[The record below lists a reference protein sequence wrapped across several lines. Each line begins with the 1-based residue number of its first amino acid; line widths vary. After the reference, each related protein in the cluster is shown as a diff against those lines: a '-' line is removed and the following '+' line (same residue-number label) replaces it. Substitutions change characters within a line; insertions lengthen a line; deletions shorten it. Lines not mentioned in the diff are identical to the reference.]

1 MREVRNLAAVPYAGK
16 TRQLLVQAAAEARG
30 LGHSYVGSEHLLLAL
45 LNQQNTMAGTILRSA
60 GLDPELTRIMT
71 AAVTGLGAPGLR
83 LPQGLTPRARRIL
96 RCAAGE
102 ACQSGSR
109 RIWPEHVLL
118 AMARQQD
125 ASARQIL
132 EMSGVCVDGVFTET
146 IDRVNQ
152 HHQVEEKRKRKVEP
166 TKLLE
171 QFSEDLLEKAASME
185 PIIGRET
192 EIEAVIGILSRKNKN
207 NPALIGE
214 PGVGKTAIAE
224 GLAQRMVAGRVPVQL
239 RGKRLMGLN
248 MANLV
253 AGTKYRGEFEERIR
267 DLLQEIRRA
276 GNIILFVDE
285 MHTIVGAGAAEGA
298 IDAANILKP
307 ALGRGELQMVGATT
321 LTEYRKYIE
330 KDPALERR
338 FRPVMVDEPSPE
350 ATLAILR
357 GLRGGLERHHHM
369 KITDEALTAAV
380 EMSRRYLPE
389 QFLPDKAIDL
399 LDEGAA
405 RAHLEELRTGHGS
418 YETEKQNLEREL
430 CDAVRESRFEKAAE
444 LRDKMQRMLTR
455 NADGK
460 RGRVVT
466 AADVAGA
473 VSARTGIPTGNLA
486 MEERQK
492 LLGLEDALRR
502 RVIGQEEAVAA
513 AVAAVRRGRSG
524 LADQNRPIASLL
536 FTGPTGVGKTEL
548 CRALAEELYGSQD
561 AMIRLDMTEYM
572 EKQSVSRLI
581 GAPPGYVGYEEGGT
595 LTEKVRRR
603 PYCLVLLDE
612 LEKAHPDVTGIL
624 LQIMEDGVLTDS
636 LGRTV
641 SFKNALVIMTS
652 NLGGERRGSEGL
664 GFVPDGREDRVMAC
678 LRERFS
684 PEFLGR
690 IDRIAVFAPLNS
702 TVLRQIA
709 DNQLER
715 LRARAAK
722 GGLRLVFD
730 QTMPEALTAGCGQS
744 GARQI
749 RRNLQCLVEDPLA
762 EFLLANPPGGRGVQ
776 IRWDAQ
782 KKRADFSVERI
793 RA

>member
-1 MREVRNLAAVPYAGK
+1 MAAVAYAGK

-45 LNQQNTMAGTILRSA
+45 LNQQDTIAGTILRSA
-60 GLDPELTRIMT
+60 GLDPQLTRIMT
-71 AAVTGLGAPGLR
+71 AAVAGLGASGLR

-125 ASARQIL
+125 AAARQIL

-152 HHQVEEKRKRKVEP
+152 HRQVEEKRKRKVEP

-405 RAHLEELRTGHGS
+405 RAHLEELRTGHGG

-502 RVIGQEEAVAA
+502 RVIGQEEAVTA

-678 LRERFS
+678 LRDRFS

-690 IDRIAVFAPLNS
+690 IDRIAVFSPLNS

-715 LRARAAK
+715 LRVRAAK

-730 QTMPEALTAGCGQS
+730 QSMPEALTSGCGQS

-749 RRNLQCLVEDPLA
+749 RRNLQRLVEDPLA

-776 IRWDAQ
+776 IRWNAQ
-782 KKRADFSVERI
+782 KERADFSVERI